1 MKLLLDTHVLL
12 WWLDNDARLSRSARR
27 AIADDAVPVAVSAV
41 TAWEISIKA
50 ALGKLAPPE
59 RWPEEIV
66 AEGFEPL
73 SITFDHAREAGGLPR
88 HHGDP
93 FDRMLVAQARL
104 EDLVIVTA
112 DPRIARYD
120 VRTLAA

>member
-1 MKLLLDTHVLL
+1 MNLLLDTHAIL
-12 WWLDNDARLSRSARR
+12 WWLTGDPRLRPAARASITKEAGH
-27 AIADDAVPVAVSAV
+27 VVVSAAS
-41 TAWEISIKA
+41 AWEMSIKA
-50 ALGKLAPPE
+50 ATGKLDPPSE
-59 RWPEEIV
+59 WLGV
-66 AEGFEPL
+66 ALASGFEPL
-73 SITFDHAREAGGLPR
+73 SITFEHAVEAGGLPR
-88 HHGDP
+88 HHADP